1 MRLLGSPRFAQAREI
16 PVTFGPCLARAAAAA
31 LAVAAATIEPAMAH
45 PHIWVEV
52 QSGLHVDQAGRIDAV
67 EQAWRFDQDYSDFAL
82 AGLDTNRDGRF
93 SAKELAPLRA
103 EMAESL
109 PASHYLTT
117 FSVDGLA
124 RNLKPASSLEVAVE
138 QGRLAVHLTL
148 PVEEPVDPRAH
159 EVTLATYDET
169 YYVAFDLARDQ
180 PARLTGEVPTGC
192 RTVIEPPRG
201 ARDQVML
208 SDKLA
213 FNLDLARS
221 FALDFTSTIAVRC
234 AP

>member
-1 MRLLGSPRFAQAREI
+1 M
-16 PVTFGPCLARAAAAA
+16 
-31 LAVAAATIEPAMAH
+31 
-45 PHIWVEV
+45 
-52 QSGLHVDQAGRIDAV
+52 
-67 EQAWRFDQDYSDFAL
+67 
-82 AGLDTNRDGRF
+82 
-93 SAKELAPLRA
+93 RA

-221 FALDFTSTIAVRC
+221 FEETGHEGRGVIGGDDHRFAVAGEHWNRSAARRNDQPRSTTRTARRRR
-234 AP
+234 